1 MFEGISHNTVFAYIS
16 FLVIIAVTVPYMIDI
31 LKGKVQPARA
41 TRLMFLLLL
50 IITIAQQHSLDSGYA
65 MAVTAA
71 ELISS
76 AALLVLAL
84 KYGVGGLS
92 KTDKACYGLLAL
104 SVAVWVFT
112 KNALLALYLSIF
124 ADTVAFWP
132 TLEKTW
138 RDPKSET
145 PLFFWGGAV
154 APIFSILA
162 AGTTQHAV
170 IVYPLYLS
178 LINLVEVALIY
189 FSKKKV
195 QSQATF
201 D

>member
-1 MFEGISHNTVFAYIS
+1 MNTIFAYIS
-16 FLVIIAVTVPYMIDI
+16 FLIIIAVTIPYMIDI
-31 LKGKVQPARA
+31 LKGRAQPARA
-41 TRLMFLLLL
+41 ARLMFFLLL
-50 IITIAQQHSLDSGYA
+50 IITLAQQHSLNSGYA
-65 MAVTAA
+65 MVVTIA

-92 KTDKACYGLLAL
+92 KTDKACYALLIVSL
-104 SVAVWVFT
+104 AVWVFT
-112 KNALLALYLSIF
+112 KNALLALHLSIF

-145 PLFFWGGAV
+145 PLFFWGGVV

-162 AGTTQHAV
+162 AGTLQYSV
-170 IVYPLYLS
+170 IVFPLYLS
-178 LINLVEVALIY
+178 LINLLEVGLIY
-189 FSKKKV
+189 FAKKR
-195 QSQATF
+195 T
-201 D
+201 